1 MEKEVLISREGYERW
16 KVELAEIE
24 GVKLKNIAE
33 KIAEAKDMGDLSEN
47 AEYHE
52 AKEQQAFLYG
62 KAQALK
68 YKIKNARMIEECG
81 KTAGSVSVGS
91 SVTVNDGKEDWTISL
106 VGSDESDPANNKIS
120 VDSPIGQA
128 VLGAKVGDLAI
139 AETPAGEMKY
149 KILKIS

>member
-1 MEKEVLISREGYERW
+1 MEKEVLISREGLERW
-16 KVELAEIE
+16 KAELAEIE
-24 GVKLKNIAE
+24 NIKLKNIAV

-62 KAQALK
+62 KAQEIK
-68 YKIKNARMIEECG
+68 YKIKNARIIEECG
-81 KTAGSVSVGS
+81 RSADSVSVGS
-91 SVTVNDGKEDWTISL
+91 SVTINDGKEDWTISL

-128 VLGAKVGDLAI
+128 ILGAKVGDLAT

-149 KILKIS
+149 TVLKIR